1 MVDDADFYATSP
13 VPSDRFLWGDEKPF
27 TAFGQF
33 GEGRLDQRV
42 FDQDIWWVDTHG
54 KAHLLK
60 EMSTD
65 YLSNILGFLYSN
77 LELFHASAAIR
88 QTIEYVLVMIP
99 STEGPKDFQGFVDYV
114 TSRSNLADVSAVDWL
129 AGTVLVK
136 QIIMLLDSEV

>member
-1 MVDDADFYATSP
+1 MIDNADFYATSP

-33 GEGRLDQRV
+33 GEGKLDQRV
-42 FDQDIWWVDTHG
+42 FEQNVWWVDSHG

-65 YLSNILGFLYSN
+65 YLSNVLSFLYFN
-77 LELFHASAAIR
+77 LELFHASATIR
-88 QTIEYVLVMIP
+88 QTIEYILTMIP

-114 TSRSNLADVSAVDWL
+114 TSRSNLANILAAEWL
-129 AGTVLVK
+129 AETPLVK
-136 QIIMLLDSEV
+136 QIIVLLDSKE